1 MSRELPVEGDIVQW
15 LQVIL
20 FLLLVFFGTSLITI
34 LSGAQKF
41 LVQLKRR
48 GVNLGVSMAATPASF
63 FRSPHFCLV
72 FLDGLLLEIY
82 HSEMMV
88 NQIIRWFVFSNVLLL
103 LLIKKSTSVTYIQL
117 STVRELRFVVSLQ
130 LQMLEHY
137 LLLAGVSMGRW
148 VFPGFWDSLLHGL
161 YFYAFHAIFLSP
173 FPLSFKLVELNEWLY
188 NMIASISPSWTSQ
201 VYLLPECGDLA
212 VRVCWFFSMKRKERK
227 GKERRG
233 GLY

>member
-72 FLDGLLLEIY
+72 FLDGLLLEIH
-82 HSEMMV
+82 HSEMIV
-88 NQIIRWFVFSNVLLL
+88 NQINRWFVFSNVFLL
-103 LLIKKSTSVTYIQL
+103 LLIKKSTYVTYIQL

-148 VFPGFWDSLLHGL
+148 VSGFWDSLLNGL

-188 NMIASISPSWTSQ
+188 NMIASISPRWTSQ

-212 VRVCWFFSMKRKERK
+212 VRVCWFFSMKRKER
-227 GKERRG
+227 RG